1 MKFQLSEK
9 TRFDRDLMFRTHR
22 DDLDKL
28 VPYMTMVERVRAEGK
43 EVHADGTQVLT
54 HRWLCTREAVP
65 AMIRPMIPPNML
77 VWVGRA
83 TWNPNTFQC
92 SWDIDIPG
100 LEQAVTIHG
109 VHTYHEDPK
118 GTRVELAGNFAV
130 HPEKIPNLPPMIS
143 GPMVTAFEKFTTQV
157 IIGVMKATHRAVVSY
172 LEDQKR

>member
-9 TRFDRDLMFRTHR
+9 TRFDRGLMFKTHR
-22 DDLDKL
+22 DDLEAL

-43 EVHADGTQVLT
+43 ETHADGTQVLT
-54 HRWLCTREAVP
+54 HRWLCTRDAVP

-83 TWNPNTFQC
+83 TWNPHHYTC
-92 SWDIDIPG
+92 TWDIDIPG

-109 VHTYHEDPK
+109 VHKYVEAGS
-118 GTRVELAGNFAV
+118 GTRVELTGDFEI
-130 HPEKIPNLPPMIS
+130 HPDKIPNLPPMITQ
-143 GPMVTAFEKFTTQV
+143 PMVSAFEKFTTHV

-172 LEDQKR
+172 LEDKQK